1 MGAGWWR
8 RYSDAAEGEGIDRNG
23 VCGARWVLNATPG
36 AGEVSDGG
44 QAVFPAD
51 AEMVAAVKKLGEVSR
66 VGIKR
71 VNGEQKDRAQVTL
84 ESIGEAVISTD
95 HEAKI
100 TFLNVV
106 GERLTG
112 WPVREARGRSIEEV
126 FKVVDATT
134 RESIP
139 NPMHPSR
146 QQHRPGHLPGCCIL
160 TRRDGGEIYI
170 EDSAAPIHGRGGK
183 VTGSVI
189 VFRDVSEARRVAEE
203 MMHASQHDFLTGLP
217 NRLLL
222 DDRLGQAIALAE
234 RHSGEVAVL
243 YIDLDRFKQVNDSLG
258 HLVGD
263 KLLQSVAERLQE
275 QVRTPDTVS
284 RQGGDEFVVLLQEV
298 KTKADAQVVTKRIL
312 EAVARVH
319 SIGEDQISI
328 SASIGVSRYPA
339 DGVDAETLMKHAD
352 TALYQAKASGRGC
365 VKFFKPAMNAR
376 AVYRRS
382 IEADLRG
389 ALGKD
394 EFQLH
399 YQPTIDLKTG
409 AIAGVEALLRWTSAG
424 RGSVAPEMYL
434 AWAEESGLML
444 PIGLWALREAC
455 RQAVSWLEEG
465 LPAVSMAV
473 NASATQLRDANFR
486 NEVCRVLEETGLSP
500 RSLELEVKETVLMQ
514 LPERALAALQSL
526 RGMGV
531 KVSIDDF
538 GAGYSSLSNLKKLP
552 VDILKIDRSFLHPQK
567 EQLDDTSIAVAIIR
581 MGRSLKLRVVAE
593 GVESLEEMKFLR
605 AQDCDEAQGFY
616 FSAPVP
622 ADQFAAMLGK
632 RQFSWKLKSAR
643 SRGSAVEPRKAG

>member
-1 MGAGWWR
+1 MKNR
-8 RYSDAAEGEGIDRNG
+8 RFSGDVERFAEVG
-23 VCGARWVLNATPG
+23 P
-36 AGEVSDGG
+36 
-44 QAVFPAD
+44 
-51 AEMVAAVKKLGEVSR
+51 VKRSGLVSR
-66 VGIKR
+66 AGSKR
-71 VNGEQKDRAQVTL
+71 ANVEQKDRAQVTL

-95 HEAKI
+95 GEAKI

-106 GERLTG
+106 AERLTG
-112 WPVREARGRSIEEV
+112 WPVAEGRGRSIEEV

-146 QQHRPGHLPGCCIL
+146 QNHRPGHLPGCCIL
-160 TRRDGGEIYI
+160 IRRDGVEIYI
-170 EDSAAPIHGRGGK
+170 EDSTAPIHGRGGK

-222 DDRLGQAIALAE
+222 EDRLGQAIALAE

-298 KTKADAQVVTKRIL
+298 KTKADAEVVTKRIL
-312 EAVARVH
+312 EAVSSVH
-319 SIGEDQISI
+319 SIGENQVYVT
-328 SASIGVSRYPA
+328 ASIGVSRYPE
-339 DGVDAETLMKHAD
+339 DGVDAETLVKHAD
-352 TALYQAKASGRGC
+352 TALYQAKASGSGC
-365 VKFFKPAMNAR
+365 VRFFKPAMNAR

-382 IEADLRG
+382 MEEDLRR

-409 AIAGVEALLRWTSAG
+409 AIGGVEALLRWTSAG
-424 RGSVAPEMYL
+424 RGPVTPETYL

-444 PIGLWALREAC
+444 PIGAWALREAC
-455 RQAVSWLEEG
+455 RQAASWLEEG

-473 NASATQLRDANFR
+473 NASAAQLRDANFL
-486 NEVCRVLEETGLSP
+486 NEVCRALEETGLSP
-500 RSLELEVKETVLMQ
+500 ASLELEVRETVLMQ
-514 LPERALAALQSL
+514 LPERALAVLQQL
-526 RGMGV
+526 RGMGM

-552 VDILKIDRSFLHPQK
+552 VDILKIDRSFLHPAK

-605 AQDCDEAQGFY
+605 AQDCDAAQGFY
-616 FSAPVP
+616 FSPPVP
-622 ADQFAAMLGK
+622 AEEFAAMLRK
-632 RQFSWKLKSAR
+632 RQFSWKLKSEQL
-643 SRGSAVEPRKAG
+643 RGSGAEPRQKAG